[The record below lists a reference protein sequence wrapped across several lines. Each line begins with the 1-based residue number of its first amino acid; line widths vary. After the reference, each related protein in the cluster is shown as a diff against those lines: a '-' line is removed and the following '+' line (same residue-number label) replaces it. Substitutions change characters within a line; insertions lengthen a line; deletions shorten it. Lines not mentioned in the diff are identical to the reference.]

1 MATKPNPSKSRSAG
15 ERTPAGRR
23 APRRTTKRDRLV
35 RLLKAGSGRD
45 IATLSRDLG
54 WLPHTTRA
62 ALTRLRKAGYAHVP
76 GGRWYDQLLVHF
88 LTILAPD
95 CWDRAGREP

>member
-1 MATKPNPSKSRSAG
+1 MATKPNPSRPRSAG
-15 ERTPAGRR
+15 RRTAAGRR

-35 RLLKAGSGRD
+35 QLLKAGSGRD

-62 ALTRLRKAGYAHVP
+62 ALTRLRRAGYAIEKLP
-76 GGRWYDQLLVHF
+76 RQKNGGSRYR
-88 LTILAPD
+88 IASGPAAPT
-95 CWDRAGREP
+95 P

>member
-15 ERTPAGRR
+15 KRTAARRR

-45 IATLSRDLG
+45 IAMLSGDLG
-54 WLPHTTRA
+54 WLPHTIRA
-62 ALTRLRKAGYAHVP
+62 ALTRLKKFGYTIEKLPPQKNGGSRYRIAG
-76 GGRWYDQLLVHF
+76 
-88 LTILAPD
+88 
-95 CWDRAGREP
+95 EPTEPTP

>member
-1 MATKPNPSKSRSAG
+1 MSTKPNPNKSRSAG
-15 ERTPAGRR
+15 RRTAAGRR
-23 APRRTTKRDRLV
+23 GPRRTTKRDRLV

-62 ALTRLRKAGYAHVP
+62 ALTRLRKVGYAIEKLP
-76 GGRWYDQLLVHF
+76 PQKNGGSRYR
-88 LTILAPD
+88 IASGPAAPT
-95 CWDRAGREP
+95 P